1 MAAWL
6 RACQAVVALHRI
18 NSKAFFD
25 WTVEADAIDA
35 AVHMLYL
42 QQGGLT
48 LPDPK
53 YYTEDSKRAQLEA
66 LRQIIAK
73 VGLRP
78 ACVGV
83 GVRMFCALFG
93 GGGPAFVRR
102 DAALRLSACTAGG
115 DVRRRAA
122 VRGSTS

>member
-73 VGLRP
+73 VCRP
-78 ACVGV
+78 PAGPCRRTDVL
-83 GVRMFCALFG
+83 CA
-93 GGGPAFVRR
+93 
-102 DAALRLSACTAGG
+102 
-115 DVRRRAA
+115 VRRRRPS
-122 VRGSTS
+122 VRSA

>member
-1 MAAWL
+1 MAACL

-73 VGLRP
+73 VRRRTAGPCRRTDVLCAVRRRP
-78 ACVGV
+78 S
-83 GVRMFCALFG
+83 
-93 GGGPAFVRR
+93 VRR
-102 DAALRLSACTAGG
+102 DAELRLSACTAGG

-122 VRGSTS
+122 VRGCSS

>member
-1 MAAWL
+1 MPS
-6 RACQAVVALHRI
+6 QAVVALHRM

-25 WTVEADAIDA
+25 WSVDADAIDA

-48 LPDPK
+48 LPNPK

-73 VGLRP
+73 
-78 ACVGV
+78 
-83 GVRMFCALFG
+83 
-93 GGGPAFVRR
+93 
-102 DAALRLSACTAGG
+102 AAHAHA
-115 DVRRRAA
+115 
-122 VRGSTS
+122 